1 MNDKIDVRK
10 ISNVVLRIFNLH
22 PQLYDNSY
30 ANFGS
35 KLYFEKVEISMA
47 TIESSASRNSWAYE
61 EFNNLAINCGRL
73 INRFIK
79 TMETLSK
86 KINESIAG
94 ASENISETKA
104 IYRLTWNEKITEDVI
119 LNSHKKATVKRI
131 IESEENTILSVQ
143 DTSELKY
150 TSHKKTIGLGEY
162 GTEKNS
168 RGLIVHSNIAV
179 TPDGIALGLL
189 DQKIWA
195 RDPSE
200 RGKSNDNQKRPI
212 EEKESYKWIESMEE
226 SNSGMPENVRIVNV
240 CDREGDIFEFF
251 LKCKKENKH
260 FLVRATQNRNTDDE
274 IKLFERVNN
283 MASSG
288 TVVVRVPR
296 DTRKNHPVREAILE
310 IRYTSI
316 NVVVPKYLKNKYKD
330 LQYLEITIILAKE
343 INAPEGISPIEW
355 YLETNISINSFDDAV
370 EKVRWYTQRWKIER
384 FHYVLKNGCEVE
396 ELQQHDAE
404 TLKKLILMYS
414 IISVRILNI
423 TYYARQN
430 PEASCEYALDEDE
443 WKLIYCMANKTNIP
457 PNQIPTIKEAVGY
470 IAKIGGFLGRKGD
483 GDPGVKVIW
492 KGLRDMS
499 IVLQYKD
506 NIPSK

>member
-1 MNDKIDVRK
+1 
-10 ISNVVLRIFNLH
+10 
-22 PQLYDNSY
+22 
-30 ANFGS
+30 
-35 KLYFEKVEISMA
+35 MA
-47 TIESSASRNSWAYE
+47 TMESFNRKSWAYE
-61 EFNNLAINCGRL
+61 EFNNLAIDCGRL
-73 INRFIK
+73 IKRFIN
-79 TMETLSK
+79 TMATLSK

-94 ASENISETKA
+94 ASVNKAETKA
-104 IYRLTWNEKITEDVI
+104 IYRLIWNEKITEDVV
-119 LNSHKKATVKRI
+119 LHSHKKATIRRI

-143 DTSELKY
+143 DTSELNY
-150 TSHKKTIGLGEY
+150 TGHKKTTGLGEY

-168 RGLIVHSNIAV
+168 KGLIVHSNIAV
-179 TPDGIALGLL
+179 TTDGIALGLL
-189 DQKIWA
+189 DQKTWA
-195 RDPSE
+195 RDPAE
-200 RGKSNDNQKRPI
+200 RGKSKNNYKRPI
-212 EEKESYKWIESMEE
+212 EEKESNKWLESMER
-226 SNSGMPENVRIVNV
+226 SSDKMPEDVRIINV

-251 LKCKKENKH
+251 LKCKLENRL
-260 FLVRATQNRNTDDE
+260 FLVRAIQNRNTDE
-274 IKLFERVNN
+274 KIKLFERINN
-283 MASSG
+283 EDVAG
-288 TVVVRVPR
+288 TVVIRVPR
-296 DTRKNHPVREAILE
+296 DTRKNTPVREATLE
-310 IRYTSI
+310 IRYSTI
-316 NVVVPKYLKNKYKD
+316 KITVPKTLKSKYKD

-343 INAPEGISPIEW
+343 INASEGISPIEW

-443 WKLIYCMANKTNIP
+443 WKLIYCMANRTNIP
-457 PNQIPTIKEAVGY
+457 PTKIPTIKEAVGY

-506 NIPSK
+506 SIPPI